1 MEAYKIKCNF
11 IMFNTS
17 LKRDITFIEEED
29 FSINAMGHSIKGPT
43 IIVKKVQEGQLYPQ
57 AEAC

>member
-43 IIVKKVQEGQLYPQ
+43 IIVKKVQ
-57 AEAC
+57 